1 MRKIIFTCFLVLF
14 MLVSTFEVLGHS
26 VFLSVEYDEYSKI
39 TDNNET
45 DEKWYELVGLYGS
58 TLGNK
63 HLSQDVII

>member
-1 MRKIIFTCFLVLF
+1 MFFSFVYACVHFWSFRT
-14 MLVSTFEVLGHS
+14 
-26 VFLSVEYDEYSKI
+26 SVEYDESSKI

-63 HLSQDVII
+63 HLPQDVII